1 MSRLFFTAFL
11 LLLTATYALAQD
23 AAKET
28 TTGNGVPKQD
38 AANDSVEVLTLQQ
51 ALEQAQKNNRQI
63 KIADQAVLYANDQI
77 LAVKTQRYPQF
88 NVELLG
94 SGLLTPIN
102 VEIPKG
108 ALGPVNGTLVPTENK
123 NITTDPHFSALAF
136 IQAYQPLSQLFNVH
150 LNVQSAK
157 VSKLLSEEQ
166 LRQQRQQITNSVK
179 DSYYTLLQT
188 QASLEAAQENVK
200 ALQEVDR

>member
-102 VEIPKG
+102 RSRSY
-108 ALGPVNGTLVPTENK
+108 LTCTS
-123 NITTDPHFSALAF
+123 TYS
-136 IQAYQPLSQLFNVH
+136 
-150 LNVQSAK
+150 
-157 VSKLLSEEQ
+157 
-166 LRQQRQQITNSVK
+166 RQK
-179 DSYYTLLQT
+179 
-188 QASLEAAQENVK
+188 
-200 ALQEVDR
+200 